1 MKRIYTA
8 ANLADAH
15 LVRDLL
21 QHAGIAVHI
30 FNEYAM
36 AALGEVPMGSAYPQL
51 WISQLHQEQH
61 ARAVIADYEQRPA
74 RQRSNIVAPAGKPI
88 PASSSCAGIA
98 ARRWPT
104 RNRSD
109 EKRDATLKR
118 TQPITS
124 INVMRNGV

>member
-21 QHAGIAVHI
+21 LQAGIAVHV

-36 AALGEVPMGSAYPQL
+36 AALGDVPMGSAYPQL

-61 ARAVIADYEQRPA
+61 ARAVITDYEQRPA
-74 RQRSNIVAPAGKPI
+74 QTDIKNCLSCQETNPGEFELCRN
-88 PASSSCAGIA
+88 SSKAQIRPDWFHCTTG
-98 ARRWPT
+98 
-104 RNRSD
+104 NF
-109 EKRDATLKR
+109 
-118 TQPITS
+118 
-124 INVMRNGV
+124 

>member
-36 AALGEVPMGSAYPQL
+36 AALGDVPMGSACPQL

-74 RQRSNIVAPAGKPI
+74 QTAIKHCPSCQESNPGEFELCWNCGAGL
-88 PASSSCAGIA
+88 ANSL
-98 ARRWPT
+98 
-104 RNRSD
+104 N
-109 EKRDATLKR
+109 L
-118 TQPITS
+118 
-124 INVMRNGV
+124 

>member
-74 RQRSNIVAPAGKPI
+74 QTTIKHCFACGETNPGEFEL
-88 PASSSCAGIA
+88 CWNCGA
-98 ARRWPT
+98 ALA
-104 RNRSD
+104 N
-109 EKRDATLKR
+109 A
-118 TQPITS
+118 
-124 INVMRNGV
+124 

>member
-21 QHAGIAVHI
+21 QQAGIAVHI

-36 AALGEVPMGSAYPQL
+36 AGLGDVPMGSAYPQL

-61 ARAVIADYEQRPA
+61 ARAVIAEYESQ
-74 RQRSNIVAPAGKPI
+74 
-88 PASSSCAGIA
+88 PASTTLNYCGACGDQSPGEFELCWNCAA
-98 ARRWPT
+98 P
-104 RNRSD
+104 
-109 EKRDATLKR
+109 L
-118 TQPITS
+118 
-124 INVMRNGV
+124 GVET

>member
-61 ARAVIADYEQRPA
+61 ARAV
-74 RQRSNIVAPAGKPI
+74 KPI
-88 PASSSCAGIA
+88 PANSSCAGIA
-98 ARRWPT
+98 ARRWRM
-104 RNRSD
+104 RNRDHD
-109 EKRDATLKR
+109 ERIAIANIRVLRDKVRLLFLQR
-118 TQPITS
+118 WP
-124 INVMRNGV
+124 R

>member
-1 MKRIYTA
+1 MRPFIIPLLLRACDDGTVKRIYTA

-36 AALGEVPMGSAYPQL
+36 AALGDVPMGSAYPQI

-61 ARAVIADYEQRPA
+61 ARAVIADYEQRPPQTA
-74 RQRSNIVAPAGKPI
+74 IKNCLPCGETNPGEFELCWNCGEPLAN
-88 PASSSCAGIA
+88 
-98 ARRWPT
+98 T
-104 RNRSD
+104 
-109 EKRDATLKR
+109 T
-118 TQPITS
+118 
-124 INVMRNGV
+124 

>member
-21 QHAGIAVHI
+21 QQAGIATHL

-51 WISQLHQEQH
+51 WITQLHQERH
-61 ARAVIADYEQRPA
+61 ARAVIADYEK
-74 RQRSNIVAPAGKPI
+74 RSPQTSVKHCFACGEISPGEFELCWNCGAAL
-88 PASSSCAGIA
+88 ASGA
-98 ARRWPT
+98 
-104 RNRSD
+104 
-109 EKRDATLKR
+109 
-118 TQPITS
+118 
-124 INVMRNGV
+124 